1 MNKLEVLRKSE
12 LFKHLDDEQLKLM
25 EGMCTPQVFEPGEI
39 LCKQGRSMDKFYII
53 QEGLVVILLETG
65 LLSHHQVQAASS
77 YEMVGWSSMSG
88 PKATCTAT
96 AQAMEKTTVLAFDSQ
111 RVTDACNAD
120 ALLGRKICTGIARTL
135 AERLRSAFT
144 QLTGVTAQD

>member
-1 MNKLEVLRKSE
+1 MNKLEVLRECE
-12 LFKHLDDEQLKLM
+12 LFKELDDEQLKLM
-25 EGMCTPQVFEPGEI
+25 EEMCISKVYEPGEL
-39 LCKQGRSMDKFYII
+39 LCKQGKSTDKFYVI

-77 YEMVGWSSMSG
+77 YDMVGWSSMSG
-88 PKATCTAT
+88 PKVPCTAT
-96 AQAMEKTTVLAFDSQ
+96 AQAMEKTTVLVFDSKQ
-111 RVTDACNAD
+111 VTDACTAD

-144 QLTGVTAQD
+144 QLMGVTAQD